1 MTLRAGNTLGGGGPL
16 RARNI
21 GRLLAAG
28 ACCAVVA
35 CSIARFASPGAP
47 ASPSLAQV
55 VPTTEGAP
63 EVQPAPAERLD
74 LETFTPLLALPELRE
89 AREAVDAGDVEQA
102 AELVRLA
109 LEQKTYRGVER
120 ARVQFL
126 LARLEEEAGRPQRAA
141 PAYAAAAQETW
152 ELTAYAHLGAG
163 RAHLAAGDVEAA
175 FAALERVPVEG
186 PVGAGVR
193 PLLAEAAERT
203 GNLERAVRLW
213 SAEVSASPSA
223 DAHRALARVLLA
235 RLKARPSTATEP
247 AASGAPGEPLGGAAV
262 EAEARAILLHAQA
275 AEVGQPPSSD
285 NARAARAL
293 QREAGTLLPGFDPA
307 QPSARAPEVE
317 VRHIEALHDGGHNED
332 ALEATTALAAR
343 LDDKWSPVGCQLAFV
358 RAKVLAQL
366 KEWGKASDE
375 LAAAV
380 QRCRDDAQLRPRL
393 LFVAGKFA
401 ASDGRHAQAARY
413 FEMLEQEAPD
423 STLADDSRLKRA
435 QSYLRLGAEARF
447 TELLSSMPAD
457 YPNGD
462 MTMEGVLE
470 LALRRIERHDWSG
483 ATSVLERGAEL
494 VRGKDSVRG
503 HEHSGRERYFLAR
516 ARYET
521 GRQAEALD
529 QYADIVRELPLSYYM
544 LHAYSRLHA
553 VDPARAAASLEEG
566 VRRAVEQPFSFAM
579 RSEYRRPEF
588 QRGMELLR
596 VGDFARGRR
605 ELGALARG
613 DGDSPDASLL
623 WGIALLYGRAGA
635 AGPSHGIARGQL
647 TDWFA
652 HWPSGDW
659 RKPWEI
665 GFPRPHHSVVTRE
678 SKKNSVPEWFI
689 YAIMREESA
698 FDPAAESPAKAYGL
712 MQLIVPTAK
721 IYAQRV
727 GLPYQPQALKRPAVN
742 IALGSRVLNSLTT
755 KFSENPLLS
764 IPAYNAGPGRPARWL
779 RERPDVDF
787 DVWVELIPFR
797 ETRRY
802 TKRVLASR
810 AAYAYLYDAEHAEE
824 AMRLPLKLVAP

>member
-1 MTLRAGNTLGGGGPL
+1 MKLRVPRTGK
-16 RARNI
+16 
-21 GRLLAAG
+21 LLAAS
-28 ACCAVVA
+28 ACFAVVA
-35 CSIARFASPGAP
+35 CSIARYSSTGSPESPSPGPTDAP
-47 ASPSLAQV
+47 TSRASTV
-55 VPTTEGAP
+55 EPT
-63 EVQPAPAERLD
+63 PAEHLE

-89 AREAVDAGDVEQA
+89 AREAVDAGEVEQA
-102 AELVRLA
+102 AELVRVA
-109 LEQKTYRGVER
+109 LEQRQYRGVER
-120 ARVQFL
+120 ARVEFL
-126 LARLEEEAGRPQRAA
+126 RGRLEEEAGRFERAA
-141 PAYAAAAQETW
+141 QAYAAAAQESW

-163 RAHLAAGDVEAA
+163 RTYLLAGNGDAA
-175 FAALERVPVEG
+175 SAALAQVPVDG

-203 GNLERAVRLW
+203 LDFDRAMRLW
-213 SAEVSASPSA
+213 SAEVSAAPSA

-235 RLKARPSTATEP
+235 RLKARQLASAEP
-247 AASGAPGEPLGGAAV
+247 ATQGARAERLDDASV

-285 NARAARAL
+285 KARAARAL
-293 QREAGTLLPGFDPA
+293 QREAGALLPGFDPA
-307 QPSARAPEVE
+307 QPSLRAPEVE
-317 VRHIEALHDGGHNED
+317 VRHIEALHDGGHFAD

-343 LDDKWSPVGCQLAFV
+343 LEDKWSPVGCQLAFV
-358 RAKVLAQL
+358 RSKVLAQL

-401 ASDGRHAQAARY
+401 ASDGRHAQAVRY

-447 TELLSSMPAD
+447 TELLSSMPVD
-457 YPNGD
+457 YPAGD

-483 ATSVLERGAEL
+483 AASVLERGAEL

-521 GRQAEALD
+521 GRKAEALE

-544 LHAYSRLHA
+544 LHAYSRLEA
-553 VDPARAAASLEEG
+553 LDPARAEASLREG
-566 VRRAVEQPFSFAM
+566 VRRAVEKPFTFAM

-596 VGDFARGRR
+596 VGDFGRGRR
-605 ELGALARG
+605 ELSTLARG
-613 DGDSPDASLL
+613 EGDSPDASLL

-659 RKPWEI
+659 RKPWEL

-698 FDPAAESPAKAYGL
+698 FDPAAESPARAYGL

-742 IALGSRVLNSLTT
+742 IALGSRVLSSLTS
-755 KFSENPLLS
+755 KFSENPLLA

-810 AAYAYLYDAEHAEE
+810 AAYAYLYDEEQAGE
-824 AMRLPLKLVAP
+824 AMRLPLKLTTP